1 MAIINALLDAG
12 VDPNPEM
19 NFHRPNAPSRGRF
32 ADNQVS
38 TGTTALF
45 RAVQLNDQE
54 VVEALLKKGA
64 NPNINAMG
72 YTAFGLAA
80 GNGPLGRG
88 GPAGQE
94 NVALMDL
101 LAQHGADVNAKI
113 SGTLSFSFH
122 IGYGNANDG
131 VNSKEG
137 TSALHEAARG
147 GKRDLVKHLLDLGAN
162 PNLLDGDGQKPLDV
176 VGKARAIPPAG
187 PTTPPAGRGS
197 GRGAGPGRGNQGS
210 LEEIRTLLQAASTS
224 SAAYLR

>member
-32 ADNQVS
+32 TDNQVS

-64 NPNINAMG
+64 DPNINAMG

-80 GNGPLGRG
+80 GNGPSARG
-88 GPAGQE
+88 GGGQA
-94 NVALMDL
+94 NLALMDL
-101 LAQHGADVNAKI
+101 LAQHGADVNARI
-113 SGTLSFSFH
+113 SGTLSYSFH
-122 IGYGNANDG
+122 IGYGNQNDG

-137 TSALHEAARG
+137 TSALHEAARSG
-147 GKRDLVKHLLDLGAN
+147 RQDLVKRLLELGAN
-162 PNLLDGDGQKPLDV
+162 PNLLDGDGQKPIDI
-176 VGKARAIPPAG
+176 VGKARATAAAPAG
-187 PTTPPAGRGS
+187 ARGRG
-197 GRGAGPGRGNQGS
+197 GPGAAIGGNLVA
-210 LEEIRTLLQAASTS
+210 LEEIRTLLQTASANS
-224 SAAYLR
+224 SASLR

>member
-1 MAIINALLDAG
+1 VIITALLDAG

-45 RAVQLNDQE
+45 RAIQLNDQE
-54 VVEALLKKGA
+54 VVEALLSKGA
-64 NPNINAMG
+64 DPNINAMG

-88 GPAGQE
+88 VGGGQA
-94 NVALMDL
+94 NVPLMDL
-101 LAQHGADVNAKI
+101 LAKHGADVNAKI
-113 SGTLSFSFH
+113 TGTLSYSFH

-137 TSALHEAARG
+137 TSALHEAARSG
-147 GKRDLVKHLLDLGAN
+147 RQDVVKHLLDLGAN
-162 PNLLDGDGQKPLDV
+162 PNLLDGDGKKPLDV
-176 VGKARAIPPAG
+176 VGKVRATPPAG
-187 PTTPPAGRGS
+187 PTTAPA
-197 GRGAGPGRGNQGS
+197 PGRGRGGPAGPTPAA
-210 LEEIRTLLQAASTS
+210 LEEVRTLLQAASANS
-224 SAAYLR
+224 SASLR